1 MSCAHEKA
9 PARQFGDRALG
20 PETPQSL
27 ERNSMRNVRN
37 PAPVRN
43 YRDLPLWRA
52 AGAADQGSQLTYPE
66 RNLARRYPLGCR
78 ARARLVAE
86 ILGYRLMEDV

>member
-1 MSCAHEKA
+1 
-9 PARQFGDRALG
+9 
-20 PETPQSL
+20 
-27 ERNSMRNVRN
+27 MRNVRN